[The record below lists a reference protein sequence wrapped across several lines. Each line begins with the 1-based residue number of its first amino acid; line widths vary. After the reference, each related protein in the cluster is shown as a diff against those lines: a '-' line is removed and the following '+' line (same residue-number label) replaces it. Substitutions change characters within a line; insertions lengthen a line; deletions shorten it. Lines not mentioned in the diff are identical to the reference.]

1 MPKIT
6 LKMHIKNEA
15 DRYLI
20 PMLES
25 VREYIDEAVILDDH
39 STDNSVEIVRELLKG
54 IPLILEVYPDTFF
67 FESNLHNKLMDMIIP
82 TKPEW
87 ILCLDADE
95 ILENRAK
102 YDLRKQLEE
111 NNHCT
116 CICFH
121 QFEMWDEVHYRTD
134 NVWGKTP
141 KGWVYRGFKYEE
153 GKKYWW
159 HPMGHHVERIPDG
172 IKGNNE
178 FHSDIRL
185 KHYGWIK
192 NKEEKLKRYKEHF
205 EHYKFGYFPH
215 IWNTLLDKNPTLEL
229 FEEE

>member
-1 MPKIT
+1 
-6 LKMHIKNEA
+6 MHIKNEA

-54 IPLILEVYPDTFF
+54 IPLVLEVYPDTYY

-95 ILENRAK
+95 ILEKRAK
-102 YDLRKQLEE
+102 YDLKKQLEE
-111 NNHCT
+111 NNHCS

-121 QFEMWDEVHYRTD
+121 QFEMWSETHYRTD
-134 NVWGKTP
+134 NVWGRLLRAGCIEGLNMKKARNT
-141 KGWVYRGFKYEE
+141 GGIQWGITLNGYRME
-153 GKKYWW
+153 
-159 HPMGHHVERIPDG
+159 
-172 IKGNNE
+172 
-178 FHSDIRL
+178 
-185 KHYGWIK
+185 
-192 NKEEKLKRYKEHF
+192 
-205 EHYKFGYFPH
+205 
-215 IWNTLLDKNPTLEL
+215 
-229 FEEE
+229 